1 MLMELEQYKG
11 RIRKGNEC
19 DKNTLYG
26 IIKELKDIFKDIL
39 YKDHSDTELTQRT
52 LVLQPIRRKI
62 NEKNASFYNYIH
74 GDLEKIVSPRKLK
87 LMKSFIKI
95 YFIF

>member
-39 YKDHSDTELTQRT
+39 Y
-52 LVLQPIRRKI
+52 
-62 NEKNASFYNYIH
+62 
-74 GDLEKIVSPRKLK
+74 
-87 LMKSFIKI
+87 
-95 YFIF
+95 